1 MVLDFVK
8 GKEEFETFGWGG
20 GDAKGRGASRW
31 NQ

>member
-8 GKEEFETFGWGG
+8 GKENLKLLTG